1 MGLSEHLNIKSLPAH
16 FSITKVIWMI
26 APRRIH
32 ISACY
37 FFNHKVICF
46 YRLPF
51 AVFASQRF
59 KRRFLHLAADRQPV
73 VTERALWF
81 LRIILPQKYWMQKK
95 SLQMCRVLIKI
106 PETTCYLKI
115 KKTRGVMLLNKNILG
130 CQVVPRVLVL
140 LLSKSKWVLEPNYE
154 DEDLLYILSIF
165 CFWTNHN
172 DDSPK

>member
-81 LRIILPQKYWMQKK
+81 LRIILAATKILNAKK
-95 SLQMCRVLIKI
+95 NFTNVQGSDQNSRNNMMLFNNKKDKRHDVIKQEHFGL
-106 PETTCYLKI
+106 P
-115 KKTRGVMLLNKNILG
+115 GG
-130 CQVVPRVLVL
+130 A
-140 LLSKSKWVLEPNYE
+140 
-154 DEDLLYILSIF
+154 
-165 CFWTNHN
+165 
-172 DDSPK
+172 